1 AGRVRGRR
9 PPPVRRQND
18 PADRD
23 ASGGRV
29 VTARRIATPSG
40 RRRAAILVATTE
52 QEDRMAR
59 VRYVGPDGGRNLDV
73 ARETGGSA
81 RMVPGRDYEVSDELA
96 SRPVASSRLW
106 VDSPPL
112 SRPRPVTPPI
122 TSDDKEG

>member
-1 AGRVRGRR
+1 M
-9 PPPVRRQND
+9 
-18 PADRD
+18 
-23 ASGGRV
+23 
-29 VTARRIATPSG
+29 TARRIATPSG
-40 RRRAAILVATTE
+40 RRRAALSVATTE

-59 VRYVGPDGGRNLDV
+59 VRYVGPDCGRNLDV

-96 SRPVASSRLW
+96 SRLVASSRLW

-122 TSDDKEG
+122 TSDDKEGDDGSL